1 MDEALEENTK
11 EKFGMEGDTVQE
23 AAGLMTR
30 GLTLATPAAAPL
42 TTKLSSS
49 AQGKDAGEQV
59 FCTLVPPEQT
69 GKRESNSQRVH
80 FIWK

>member
-1 MDEALEENTK
+1 M
-11 EKFGMEGDTVQE
+11 QE
-23 AAGLMTR
+23 VAVLMTWS
-30 GLTLATPAAAPL
+30 LTLAMPAAAPL
-42 TTKLSSS
+42 TRLSSS
-49 AQGKDAGEQV
+49 AQGEDAGKQV